1 MVMTKDVLFSLTKG
15 AFAPQ
20 EEMLEVARKKGKL
33 YIWNHCEIPKSLGI
47 KLQEIQQNKANPLK
61 WFSHFHALLC
71 HSMLQ
76 TQMI

>member
-33 YIWNHCEIPKSLGI
+33 FIGI
-47 KLQEIQQNKANPLK
+47 QKK
-61 WFSHFHALLC
+61 
-71 HSMLQ
+71 
-76 TQMI
+76 